1 MISVSEARDYIINS
15 AKTLPA
21 EEVKVQDCAGR
32 ILAEDI
38 TALRTQPPFDA
49 SAMDGYAVRSQD
61 AVKGRTLTIIG
72 EAPAGAEFEDEVGP
86 GQAVRIFTGGI
97 IPDGADHV
105 VIQEDAERDGDT
117 ITIFDDQN
125 PPRHIR
131 KAGIDFHFGDA
142 LYERGT
148 KLGALHASV
157 MASAGI
163 ETAQVYRKPSVA
175 IFSNGDELTEIGAPA
190 KRGSIIS
197 STPAAL
203 TAWLT
208 KWGAEVDYLGIARDN
223 YRSLNFKV
231 DRSRKYDVVVP
242 LGGASVG
249 DYDLVKDAF
258 EKNGYAPIF
267 SKIAVKPGKPT
278 WFGRL
283 EDTLVLGL
291 PGNPA
296 SGLVCAQLFLR
307 PLIEALSG
315 LNPST
320 EIPTSKAVLTK
331 DMSANGHRALFSRA
345 RVHIDSDARLMATPF
360 PRQDSSLLVP
370 FANANAFIAQAVGSP
385 ALSKGDLCDVM
396 IWGHKK
402 TVP

>member
-1 MISVSEARDYIINS
+1 MISVSEARDYIIN
-15 AKTLPA
+15 AARTLPA
-21 EEVKVQDCAGR
+21 EEVKIQDAAGR
-32 ILAEDI
+32 IAAEDI

-49 SAMDGYAVRSQD
+49 SAMDGYAVRSLD
-61 AVKGRTLTIIG
+61 ANKGDTLTIIG
-72 EAPAGAEFEDEVGP
+72 EAPAGTEFEGEVGP

-105 VIQEDAERDGDT
+105 IIQEDVERDGDT
-117 ITIFDDQN
+117 ISIFDTQD

-131 KAGIDFHFGDA
+131 RAGIDFHFGDG

-157 MASAGI
+157 MASAGL
-163 ETAQVYRKPSVA
+163 ETVKVHRKPRVA

-197 STPAAL
+197 STPSAL
-203 TAWLT
+203 IAWLT
-208 KWGAEVDYLGIARDN
+208 QWGAEAEYLGIARDN
-223 YRSLNFKV
+223 YKSLNFKV
-231 DRSRKYDVVVP
+231 DRGRKYDVVVP

-278 WFGRL
+278 WFGKL
-283 EDTLVLGL
+283 EKALVLGL

-296 SGLVCAQLFLR
+296 SGLVCAQLFLK
-307 PLIEALSG
+307 PLIQSLGGLS
-315 LNPST
+315 PSID
-320 EIPTSKAVLTK
+320 IPTRKAVITE
-331 DMSANGHRALFSRA
+331 DMRANGPRALFARA
-345 RVHIDSDARLMATPF
+345 LVKIDDQARLTATPF
-360 PRQDSSLLVP
+360 PKQDSSLLTP
-370 FANANAFIAQAVGSP
+370 FSRANAFIVQDSQTP
-385 ALSKGDLCDVM
+385 ALPKGELCDVY
-396 IWGHKK
+396 IWDEL
-402 TVP
+402 

>member
-1 MISVSEARDYIINS
+1 MISVSEARDYIIN
-15 AKTLPA
+15 AAHLA
-21 EEVKVQDCAGR
+21 FIEEVKVQDCAGR
-32 ILAEDI
+32 IAAEDI
-38 TALRTQPPFDA
+38 VSLRTQPPFDA
-49 SAMDGYAVRSQD
+49 SAMDGYAVRSHD
-61 AVKGRTLTIIG
+61 AHKGNTLTVIG
-72 EAPAGAEFEDEVGP
+72 EAPAGKEFEGEVGP

-105 VIQEDAERDGDT
+105 VIQEDVERDGDQ
-117 ITIFDDQN
+117 INIFDEQA

-131 KAGIDFHFGDA
+131 AAGIDFHFGDD
-142 LYERGT
+142 LYERGI

-163 ETAQVYRKPSVA
+163 ETVKVYKRPRVA

-203 TAWLT
+203 AAWLT
-208 KWGAEVDYLGIARDN
+208 EWGAEAEYLGIARDN
-223 YRSLNFKV
+223 YKSLNFKV
-231 DRSRKYDVVVP
+231 DRARKYDVVVP

-278 WFGRL
+278 WFGQL
-283 EDTLVLGL
+283 GETLVLGL

-307 PLIEALSG
+307 PLIEAMIG
-315 LNPST
+315 LNPDT
-320 EIPTSKAVLTK
+320 NIPTQKAVLTE
-331 DMSANGHRALFSRA
+331 DIRANGPRALFSRA
-345 RVHIDSDARLMATPF
+345 RVQLGEDARLMVTPF
-360 PRQDSSLLVP
+360 PRQDSSLLTP
-370 FANANAFIAQAVGSP
+370 FARANAFIAQGANTP
-385 ALSKGDLCDVM
+385 ALKAGEICEIFLWGDIV
-396 IWGHKK
+396 
-402 TVP
+402 

>member
-1 MISVSEARDYIINS
+1 MISVSEARDYIIN
-15 AKTLPA
+15 AARTLPA
-21 EEVKVQDCAGR
+21 EEVQVQDCAGR
-32 ILAEDI
+32 IAAEDI

-49 SAMDGYAVRSQD
+49 SAMDGYAVRSED
-61 AVKGRTLTIIG
+61 AVKGKTLTVIG
-72 EAPAGAEFEDEVGP
+72 EAPAGKEFEELVGP

-105 VIQEDAERDGDT
+105 IIQEDVERDGET
-117 ITIFDDQN
+117 IAIFDDQN

-131 KAGIDFHFGDA
+131 RSGIDFHFGDS

-163 ETAQVYRKPSVA
+163 ETVQVHRKPRVA

-203 TAWLT
+203 AAWLT
-208 KWGAEVDYLGIARDN
+208 EWGAEAEYLGIARDN
-223 YRSLNFKV
+223 FKSLNFKV
-231 DRSRKYDVVVP
+231 DRGRKFDVVVP

-249 DYDLVKDAF
+249 DYDLVKQAF

-283 EDTLVLGL
+283 EKALVLGL

-307 PLIEALSG
+307 PLIEAMAGLSP
-315 LNPST
+315 N
-320 EIPTSKAVLTK
+320 IDVPTCKAVLTEP
-331 DMSANGHRALFSRA
+331 MGGNGPRALYSRA
-345 RVHIDSDARLMATPF
+345 FAQMSEDARLTVTPF
-360 PRQDSSLLVP
+360 PRQDSSLLTP
-370 FANANAFIAQAVGSP
+370 FAKANAFIAQAPDGQ
-385 ALSKGDLCDVM
+385 ALEAGDLCDVM
-396 IWGHKK
+396 IWGEL
-402 TVP
+402 